1 MTALLRASIS
11 LDGKLLTASGKPSRR
26 GIPEARLQ
34 AAEELQLT
42 IHPLIVGDDSAP
54 TLSGL
59 PGEFLPQDLVWEL
72 ASVTKSMGTAGTM
85 TALYRRK

>member
-11 LDGKLLTASGKPSRR
+11 LDGKLLTAAGKPSQR
-26 GIPEARLQ
+26 GIPEVRLQ

-72 ASVTKSMGTAGTM
+72 VSVTKSMGTAGTM